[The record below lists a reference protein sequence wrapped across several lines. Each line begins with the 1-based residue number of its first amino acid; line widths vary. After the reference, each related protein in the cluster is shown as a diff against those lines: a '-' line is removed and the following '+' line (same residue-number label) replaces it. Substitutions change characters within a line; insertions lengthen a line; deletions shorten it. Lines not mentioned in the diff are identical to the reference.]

1 MELLLKDDLLMTIE
15 SNGQCTVKDF
25 DRLPFALRKPE
36 VALIDFIEWASNR
49 TLSIGRSYAKEIL
62 NSLRL
67 SQVNRY
73 AVCKACRAVSL
84 EDAYWIRQTDDQAE
98 WEEVNLF
105 KNKLSLFITEV
116 SLSGSNTHY
125 RVEKYSK
132 DTIHTPELTTLGAN
146 AKGWIRSEDGL
157 YLHKVGKNELPA
169 SEILEALQIKH
180 IPYYESEADEVR
192 MYLSEERRGWIE
204 GVGEKIVK
212 SRLFTTEDQAL
223 VTFEEFKLFCNAY
236 GMNPYEEALKIDKQA
251 YLEMQIAD
259 YILNNN
265 DRHEQNWG
273 FIMDNES
280 GQLTGYVPLFD
291 HDHAFAEYK
300 NVHSQTT
307 EQDMTLLQAAV
318 KAQGELKMD
327 LSVLDR
333 MEKPKELSDKQWKAV
348 QVRKEQVMRS
358 SM

>member
-223 VTFEEFKLFCNAY
+223 VTFEEFGMGLLLNFIWDSKLSIYFIL
-236 GMNPYEEALKIDKQA
+236 GFALSSFLGVSNIFVAIVGVFLA
-251 YLEMQIAD
+251 YLEMNRFMERGKTSSEVSA
-259 YILNNN
+259 NNN
-265 DRHEQNWG
+265 NVAEED
-273 FIMDNES
+273 FFNE
-280 GQLTGYVPLFD
+280 
-291 HDHAFAEYK
+291 
-300 NVHSQTT
+300 
-307 EQDMTLLQAAV
+307 
-318 KAQGELKMD
+318 
-327 LSVLDR
+327 
-333 MEKPKELSDKQWKAV
+333 
-348 QVRKEQVMRS
+348 
-358 SM
+358 

>member
-1 MELLLKDDLLMTIE
+1 MELLLKDDLIMTIE
-15 SNGQCTVKDF
+15 SNGQCVVKDF

-84 EDAYWIRQTDDQAE
+84 DDAYWIRQTDDRAK
-98 WEEVNLF
+98 WKDVNLF
-105 KNKLSLFITEV
+105 WNKLTLFITEV

-125 RVEKYSK
+125 KVEKYSK

-146 AKGWIRSEDGL
+146 AKGWIRAEDGL

-180 IPYYESEADEVR
+180 IPYYESDADEVS
-192 MYLSEERRGWIE
+192 MYLSCERCEWIE

-212 SRLFTTEDQAL
+212 SRLFTTEAKAL
-223 VTFEEFKLFCNAY
+223 VTFEEFKLFCDAY
-236 GMNPYEEALKIDKQA
+236 GMNPYEEAVKIDKQA

-259 YILNNN
+259 YIINNN

-273 FIMDNES
+273 FLMDNES

-291 HDHAFAEYK
+291 HDYAFAEYE
-300 NVHSQTT
+300 NVHSQTS
-307 EQDMTLLQAAV
+307 EQDMTLLQAAIE
-318 KAQGELKMD
+318 AQRELQID
-327 LSVLDR
+327 LSVIDR
-333 MEKPKELSDKQWKAV
+333 MEKPGELSDKQWKAV
-348 QVRKEQVMRS
+348 QMRKDRLIEQI
-358 SM
+358 

>member
-1 MELLLKDDLLMTIE
+1 
-15 SNGQCTVKDF
+15 
-25 DRLPFALRKPE
+25 
-36 VALIDFIEWASNR
+36 
-49 TLSIGRSYAKEIL
+49 
-62 NSLRL
+62 
-67 SQVNRY
+67 
-73 AVCKACRAVSL
+73 
-84 EDAYWIRQTDDQAE
+84 
-98 WEEVNLF
+98 
-105 KNKLSLFITEV
+105 
-116 SLSGSNTHY
+116 
-125 RVEKYSK
+125 
-132 DTIHTPELTTLGAN
+132 
-146 AKGWIRSEDGL
+146 
-157 YLHKVGKNELPA
+157 
-169 SEILEALQIKH
+169 
-180 IPYYESEADEVR
+180 

-333 MEKPKELSDKQWKAV
+333 MEKPKELSDKQWKDV
-348 QVRKEQVMRS
+348 QMRKEQVMRS